1 MAGKWYAYRNAYF
14 GARFSAYWF
23 SRVGAWLVRQLH
35 RFLWIK
41 HGLWLYVDDGLVV
54 LPRETAPLLA
64 GAVVLFLSALG
75 IPLSWRK
82 LDLGPTLVWLGWQ
95 FDFAGSWASLPSS
108 KLAKFLGVLQ
118 PFRSRGAKVS
128 RKAVESLIGLLI
140 WYTSGAFWLRPWLS
154 EFYHLLNKPQIATR
168 LLTVDQFSLVT
179 QQLKSDLTMGTDV
192 ASCDVCLGWKLHSVG
207 GATVL
212 QLDSP
217 ALIAPRT
224 KRGGVSLVFF
234 NFASS
239 TTTVSAE
246 SCFVANLFY
255 TAMSVQA
262 PIPLRGVVS
271 GSHLG
276 AADAFAD
283 AAIAG
288 IGGWWLSRGKD
299 LAPENVCWFQFL
311 LDATTLPSWFRAEKS
326 GSLQRCIGALE
337 ALAQLVLFLL
347 QVKEEKLDGNLGTV
361 TLQFRQLCDNASV
374 TASTFKMLS
383 MKAPLSH
390 MLQTLGYFCC
400 KHGAALHTSHIA
412 GIRNEWADALSRG
425 SVPRETCAWHW
436 AARVLLPW
444 IAKRRQRLVLAAFF
458 RWPCQSTT
466 LKLPLECTAWASLC
480 VQALQGRA
488 SSWPP

>member
-1 MAGKWYAYRNAYF
+1 M
-14 GARFSAYWF
+14 
-23 SRVGAWLVRQLH
+23 GAWLVRQLH

-75 IPLSWRK
+75 IPLSWRN

-179 QQLKSDLTMGTDV
+179 QQLKSDLTMGADV

-262 PIPLRGVVS
+262 PILEIPWFLAEAHLHFPVARMHPTTAGV
-271 GSHLG
+271 
-276 AADAFAD
+276 F
-283 AAIAG
+283 
-288 IGGWWLSRGKD
+288 
-299 LAPENVCWFQFL
+299 
-311 LDATTLPSWFRAEKS
+311 PSWRF
-326 GSLQRCIGALE
+326 QCIGD
-337 ALAQLVLFLL
+337 FLRYE
-347 QVKEEKLDGNLGTV
+347 VYSKLNT
-361 TLQFRQLCDNASV
+361 
-374 TASTFKMLS
+374 
-383 MKAPLSH
+383 
-390 MLQTLGYFCC
+390 
-400 KHGAALHTSHIA
+400 
-412 GIRNEWADALSRG
+412 
-425 SVPRETCAWHW
+425 
-436 AARVLLPW
+436 
-444 IAKRRQRLVLAAFF
+444 
-458 RWPCQSTT
+458 
-466 LKLPLECTAWASLC
+466 
-480 VQALQGRA
+480 GRA
-488 SSWPP
+488 FPVSKRLQISMFVGRQPAHKFGKV

>member
-1 MAGKWYAYRNAYF
+1 MKPCEQGLSCFVLAGKWYAYRNAYF

-140 WYTSGAFWLRPWLS
+140 WYTSGAFWLRAWLS

-168 LLTVDQFSLVT
+168 LLTVDQFPLVT
-179 QQLKSDLTMGTDV
+179 QQLKSDLTMGADV

-212 QLDSP
+212 RD
-217 ALIAPRT
+217 
-224 KRGGVSLVFF
+224 V
-234 NFASS
+234 
-239 TTTVSAE
+239 
-246 SCFVANLFY
+246 
-255 TAMSVQA
+255 
-262 PIPLRGVVS
+262 
-271 GSHLG
+271 
-276 AADAFAD
+276 
-283 AAIAG
+283 
-288 IGGWWLSRGKD
+288 
-299 LAPENVCWFQFL
+299 
-311 LDATTLPSWFRAEKS
+311 
-326 GSLQRCIGALE
+326 
-337 ALAQLVLFLL
+337 
-347 QVKEEKLDGNLGTV
+347 
-361 TLQFRQLCDNASV
+361 
-374 TASTFKMLS
+374 
-383 MKAPLSH
+383 
-390 MLQTLGYFCC
+390 
-400 KHGAALHTSHIA
+400 
-412 GIRNEWADALSRG
+412 
-425 SVPRETCAWHW
+425 
-436 AARVLLPW
+436 
-444 IAKRRQRLVLAAFF
+444 
-458 RWPCQSTT
+458 
-466 LKLPLECTAWASLC
+466 LC
-480 VQALQGRA
+480 V
-488 SSWPP
+488 S